1 MEYCFDRVGET
12 SEIEEESVEKAK
24 LEGTENSAYQQASS
38 EKKSL
43 TGHAHTMDGY
53 GTAVNGVAL
62 SETANGNFIC
72 KLQGSNAA
80 FLYLV

>member
-1 MEYCFDRVGET
+1 MEYYFDRVGET

-43 TGHAHTMDGY
+43 THTMDGY

-72 KLQGSNAA
+72 KLQGSNAS